1 MKIRQPKKLQSTP
14 APSSYQD
21 CLEEAE
27 RIFDQAVK
35 ERGWATLPDQ
45 SQSFSSEAAQLRWFL
60 LPSEAQELLRGSS
73 VLPFKVPYVP
83 RQYPVLDKSTALT
96 LYDTSRYSTIPHR
109 TDLSPDHHIYPSVEI
124 VSIQPENESEKM
136 VEERDDDLRS
146 ESSEPLDF
154 PSIDVYDDDDEPSES
169 LSRGSP
175 CSSGDMSLWKSPVR
189 SIMKPAL
196 EALLHY
202 KMISNGDRVLVCVS
216 GGKDSLSLLHTLRQ
230 YQRQAYRYGIEFKL
244 GAITVDPGSAAYD
257 PSPLIPYMETL
268 GVPYY
273 YERQCK

>member
-1 MKIRQPKKLQSTP
+1 
-14 APSSYQD
+14 
-21 CLEEAE
+21 
-27 RIFDQAVK
+27 
-35 ERGWATLPDQ
+35 
-45 SQSFSSEAAQLRWFL
+45 
-60 LPSEAQELLRGSS
+60 
-73 VLPFKVPYVP
+73 
-83 RQYPVLDKSTALT
+83 
-96 LYDTSRYSTIPHR
+96 
-109 TDLSPDHHIYPSVEI
+109 
-124 VSIQPENESEKM
+124 
-136 VEERDDDLRS
+136 
-146 ESSEPLDF
+146 
-154 PSIDVYDDDDEPSES
+154 
-169 LSRGSP
+169 
-175 CSSGDMSLWKSPVR
+175 
-189 SIMKPAL
+189 MKPAL